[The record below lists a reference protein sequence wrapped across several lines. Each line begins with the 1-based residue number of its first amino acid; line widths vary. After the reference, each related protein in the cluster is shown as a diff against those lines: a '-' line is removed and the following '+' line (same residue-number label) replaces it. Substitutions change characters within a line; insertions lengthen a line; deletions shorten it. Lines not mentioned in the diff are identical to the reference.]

1 MKILIADDEKIMLKI
16 IELRLKKDGHE
27 VIVTSNGQEALEQIK
42 LQDPDMIIA
51 DIMMPFTSGL
61 EIVSVVKQGGL
72 HRKVHIIILS
82 SMGQENVVLEAFNLG
97 ADDYI
102 TKPFSPNE
110 LSMRVKRLATVTNL
124 FANADEKAVQ
134 SEKIPD

>member
-1 MKILIADDEKIMLKI
+1 MKILISDDEMIMLKI

-27 VIVTSNGQEALEQIK
+27 VIVTSNGKEAIEQIK
-42 LQDPDMIIA
+42 LHDPDMIIA

-61 EIVSVVKQGGL
+61 EIVSMVKQNHL
-72 HRKVHIIILS
+72 QRNVPIIILS
-82 SMGQENVVLEAFNLG
+82 AMGQENVVLEAFNLG

-110 LSMRVKRLATVTNL
+110 LSMRVKRLAASSGSPLSRN
-124 FANADEKAVQ
+124 N
-134 SEKIPD
+134 

>member
-1 MKILIADDEKIMLKI
+1 MKILIADDELIMLKI
-16 IELRLKKDGHE
+16 IELRLKKDGHQ

-61 EIVSVVKQGGL
+61 EIVSVVK
-72 HRKVHIIILS
+72 HDTNYRKVPIIILS

-110 LSMRVKRLATVTNL
+110 LSMRVKRLASSAKLTL
-124 FANADEKAVQ
+124 E
-134 SEKIPD
+134 S

>member
-1 MKILIADDEKIMLKI
+1 MKILIADDEMIMLKI

-42 LQDPDMIIA
+42 LRDPDMIIA

-61 EIVSVVKQGGL
+61 EIVSAVKQGNLG
-72 HRKVHIIILS
+72 RIVPIIILS

-110 LSMRVKRLATVTNL
+110 LSMRVKRLAPLTN
-124 FANADEKAVQ
+124 FVPQ
-134 SEKIPD
+134 S

>member
-1 MKILIADDEKIMLKI
+1 MKILIADDETILLKI
-16 IELRLKKDGHE
+16 IELRLKKDGHQ
-27 VIVTSNGQEALEQIK
+27 VIATSNGTEALEQIR

-61 EIVSVVKQGGL
+61 EIVSKVKRDQ
-72 HRKVHIIILS
+72 HQRKVPIIILS

-97 ADDYI
+97 ADDFI

-110 LSMRVKRLATVTNL
+110 LSMRVKRLTPAPGPAAGIDKNPVL
-124 FANADEKAVQ
+124 
-134 SEKIPD
+134 S